1 MFTPVLAVRSI
12 SFQSLPTLTNLSR
25 DIVEASPMR
34 RPEASVSTVSA
45 RNSLAVSIESIA
57 SNQYLLDLFV
67 SEWQNVGVFDLCGLD
82 GFGGVFLNPIG
93 IEAELKEAV
102 QSFQG
107 LRGCSGVQLPCGT
120 EVLQWVNVKLPQE
133 HQAMVL
139 TERCQGAVQ
148 QVVLSLREFPETAR
162 IGIGRELL
170 NCVFDGHRRSAPGDA
185 RGLHLS
191 GAQLGHLPVRR
202 AHRLLQSLLA
212 DPPIEPHGAPTLPV
226 GEASDGSPRLA

>member
-1 MFTPVLAVRSI
+1 
-12 SFQSLPTLTNLSR
+12 
-25 DIVEASPMR
+25 MR

-148 QVVLSLREFPETAR
+148 RSYYRSVDFLRPRALASAANFLTASSTVTGAPLPGMLVASIFR
-162 IGIGRELL
+162 ARNWATCQSAGPIGLCNR
-170 NCVFDGHRRSAPGDA
+170 F
-185 RGLHLS
+185 
-191 GAQLGHLPVRR
+191 LPI
-202 AHRLLQSLLA
+202 LQSNHMGH
-212 DPPIEPHGAPTLPV
+212 PHFL
-226 GEASDGSPRLA
+226 